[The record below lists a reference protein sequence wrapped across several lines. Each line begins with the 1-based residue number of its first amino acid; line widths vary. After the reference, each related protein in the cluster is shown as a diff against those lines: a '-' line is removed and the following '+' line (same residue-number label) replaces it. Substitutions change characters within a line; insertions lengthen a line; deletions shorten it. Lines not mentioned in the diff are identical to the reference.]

1 VSEGRRDPLAL
12 APLELVRDYREG
24 RRDPRQVLESVYAQ
38 IAKHGERPVWITLQP
53 FERAIA
59 ALNAADRTA
68 PLYGV
73 PFAVKDNIDVAG
85 LPTTA
90 ACAEFS
96 YVPKESA
103 AVVER
108 LVTAGAIVVGKT
120 NLDQFATGLVG
131 TRSPYGACSSVF
143 DSRYI
148 SGGSSSGSAV
158 AVARGDV
165 SFALGTDTAG
175 SGRIPAA
182 FNELF
187 GVKPTKGL
195 LSTRGVVPACRSLDC
210 VSIFARSLED
220 AEALLPIATS
230 YDERDPFSRR
240 EPPSPPPLASF
251 RIGVP
256 SAPEFF
262 GDRESERLFEEAVST
277 LERRGAELVRVDMA
291 PFHAAA
297 ALLYHGPWIAE
308 RLAAVGAFLERHE
321 AAVLPVFRDIVSG
334 AKRFSAK
341 DAFEG
346 SYRLAEL
353 QRQTEPV
360 WERIDA
366 LLVPTAPTHY
376 THDEIAASPIEL
388 NTRLGTYTNFVN
400 LLDLAAL
407 AVPCGRRSNG
417 LPFGVTYLAP
427 AFHEARLFQI
437 ARFALG
443 MSERAA
449 PGNGES
455 IQVAVAG
462 AHLSGQ
468 PLNHELTSRGAQL
481 QKTTRTAPDYRLFAL
496 ATTPAKPGLSY
507 VGPNRGAAIEV
518 EVWALGAAAFG
529 SFVREIPQPM
539 GIGTTRLADG
549 SLVKGFICESYAL
562 EGATDIT
569 SFGSWRAYLA
579 ARSSR

>member
-1 VSEGRRDPLAL
+1 MRDYQSGRR
-12 APLELVRDYREG
+12 E
-24 RRDPRQVLESVYAQ
+24 PRQVLESVYAHIQ
-38 IAKHGERPVWITLQP
+38 KHGERPVWISLQP
-53 FERAIA
+53 FERALEALA
-59 ALNAADRTA
+59 AAERRGRNA
-68 PLYGV
+68 PLLGV

-96 YVPKESA
+96 YVPEASA
-103 AVVER
+103 FVVER
-108 LVTAGAIVVGKT
+108 LVAAGAIVIGKT

-143 DSRYI
+143 DVRYI

-175 SGRIPAA
+175 SGRVPAA

-187 GVKPTKGL
+187 GIKPTRGL

-210 VSIFARSLED
+210 VSIFARTLDD
-220 AEALLPIATS
+220 AEALLPIAAG
-230 YDERDPFSRR
+230 YDERDPFSRKA
-240 EPPSPPPLASF
+240 PAPTPALGSF

-256 SAPEFF
+256 QKPEFF
-262 GDRESERLFEEAVST
+262 GDAESERLFDAAVSALAASGT
-277 LERRGAELVRVDMA
+277 EIVAIDMA

-297 ALLYHGPWIAE
+297 ALLYQGPWVAE
-308 RLAAVGAFLERHE
+308 RLAAVGAFFERHE
-321 AAVLPVFRDIVSG
+321 AALQPVLRGILNG

-341 DAFEG
+341 DAYEA

-353 QRQTEPV
+353 RRQTEPL
-360 WERIDA
+360 WQRIDA

-376 THDEIAASPIEL
+376 THEDIAASPVEL

-400 LLDLAAL
+400 LLDLSGL
-407 AVPCGRRSNG
+407 AIPAGRRANG

-437 ARFALG
+437 ARSALG
-443 MSERAA
+443 LSA
-449 PGNGES
+449 GNGKLASDCIEL
-455 IQVAVAG
+455 AVAG

-468 PLNHELTSRGAQL
+468 ALNHELTSRGAQL
-481 QKTTRTAPDYRLFAL
+481 LRTTQTAASYRLFAL
-496 ATTPAKPGLSY
+496 ATTPPKPGLTY
-507 VGPNRGAAIEV
+507 VGDGNGVGIEV
-518 EVWALGAAAFG
+518 EVWALTPAAFG
-529 SFVREIPQPM
+529 SFVQAIPQPM
-539 GIGTTRLADG
+539 GIGNTRLADG
-549 SLVKGFICESYAL
+549 SVVKGFICEPYAL
-562 EGATDIT
+562 EGAADI
-569 SFGSWRAYLA
+569 SHFGGWRAYRA
-579 ARSSR
+579 AQSAR